1 MCDCIQIP
9 LVLLPLTDL
18 SVAAAAFPQAAELWR
33 GVRGG
38 RCSVGLSSRS
48 EPEVSVEAGW
58 LTVPAKCEILNIW
71 SLF

>member
-18 SVAAAAFPQAAELWR
+18 SVAAAAFPQAAELW
-33 GVRGG
+33 RGG

-58 LTVPAKCEILNIW
+58 LTVPAKCEILNICL
-71 SLF
+71 LF